1 MAANQARE
9 RLRSAVSDGI
19 PALSP
24 TEAPAW
30 PQRPAAKGL
39 RPRLQDCQR
48 RAPLC
53 WLPPSQSWL
62 SCVRAGVVLP
72 PKGPLRPSLP
82 IRHLLGLVLPA
93 PHPPRRG
100 NPGGRPLWVTE

>member
-9 RLRSAVSDGI
+9 LLRSAGPDGI

-30 PQRPAAKGL
+30 PQRPAAQGL
-39 RPRLQDCQR
+39 RPGFQD
-48 RAPLC
+48 C

-62 SCVRAGVVLP
+62 SCVRPEAVLP
-72 PKGPLRPSLP
+72 PKGPLCPPSQPPHQTSPRACPSCPPILP
-82 IRHLLGLVLPA
+82 GEETQEAA
-93 PHPPRRG
+93 PFGSQSEVSP
-100 NPGGRPLWVTE
+100 